1 MEEVIEGEPL
11 MDRALVGRLGTFGA
25 AVVVGAAASAIA
37 PTSLPIVI
45 AGTAL
50 SGVAGGIFANDLGA
64 MDAQLG
70 DPDLR
75 NAHLTR
81 AVGRAIAVVINEVA
95 QNHQGR
101 SRLALDALA
110 QSARQDWPHIIKD
123 ILGHQTPTGLFEEN
137 LAETYFATAA
147 KDFET
152 LRALANWQDWR
163 PVIHALRP
171 RARRWL
177 RQSWRGRLGRWRS
190 GGLYPLGTLTPTL
203 VDTLAQELH
212 KQFPKAIREVL
223 KRDFAQGEEAFA
235 GMVFDLLGNLTA
247 GQQQLAQHLTELRQ
261 QTASLSQIL
270 ADQLTRDLQR
280 LEGIVIEESETIRK
294 TVEDE
299 HEKTR
304 AEIIGAIRQPQPP
317 SRQNPNPPSNLARYR
332 RTVPKFV
339 GREVALA
346 ELSALFADVDQ
357 VAIPLSGMGGLGKT
371 ELAWQWAQQEYEAGT
386 FPGGVVWLD
395 MVAGNPG
402 EQLLLFY
409 QTEFQQPVPGELPTL
424 AQRLAYC
431 WQHWPQEGAVLLVL
445 DDVVRERDGAKL
457 SLFRPG
463 GQFRVLWTT
472 RERWTGVQDYRLDT
486 LSDEAARQ
494 LLSSY
499 LDGARLEAEPEALG
513 ELLRWFDG
521 LPLGLELAARYL
533 ALDEFL
539 SIADYLQGLHLT
551 HDSLDVT
558 VEMAYPYGLEAALAF
573 SWARLEDE
581 AARRLALR
589 LGLYGAAA
597 IPLTAE
603 EQRDWRE
610 PLRKLVNLN
619 LLERE
624 AADSLRLHPLVRQFV
639 RQRLAVAL
647 STEARAELRR
657 EVAGVIMKQGQ
668 RIPYRFTMAQAREFA
683 PWIPHLQ
690 EVAEKLLPWVGDE
703 EAIEPLTRIAWFY
716 EGQGLYD
723 AAQPWYEQAVVV
735 VKERLGNQDRH
746 TATALNNLAELYESQ
761 GKYADAEPLYLEA
774 LKIKRKSLPANHP
787 SLATSLNNLAGL
799 YRAQGKYA
807 DAEPLYFEAREI
819 VRDMPSNHPDLA
831 TYLNNLAELYRVQ
844 GKYVAAKDLYLDAL
858 KINRESLPPNH
869 PDLAMNLNNLAL
881 LYDLQGKYADAE
893 PLYFE
898 ALKITQNSLPP
909 NHPQLA
915 SHLNNLAELYR
926 VQGKYAAAEPLY
938 LEAVVIFW
946 KSLGEE
952 HPTTEDILNNVIGF
966 YRTALAAGLPDRR
979 LRQHPL
985 GDLIRSRLVTPL

>member
-1 MEEVIEGEPL
+1 

-37 PTSLPIVI
+37 PSLPIVI

-95 QNHQGR
+95 QDHQGR

-123 ILGHQTPTGLFEEN
+123 ILGHQTPTELFEEN

-171 RARRWL
+171 RARRGL
-177 RQSWRGRLGRWRS
+177 RQSWRARLGRWRS

-247 GQQQLAQHLTELRQ
+247 GQQQLAQQLTELRQ

-304 AEIIGAIRQPQPP
+304 AEIIREIRQPQPP

-357 VAIPLSGMGGLGKT
+357 VAIAAALSGMGGLGKT

-395 MVAGNPG
+395 MVAGNPA

-409 QTEFQQPVPGELPTL
+409 QTEFQQPVPEELPTL

-431 WQHWPQEGAVLLVL
+431 WQHWPQQGAVLLVL
-445 DDVVRERDGAKL
+445 DDVVRERDGATL

-499 LDGARLEAEPEALG
+499 LDGTRLEAEPEALG

-603 EQRDWRE
+603 EQQDWRE

-624 AADSLRLHPLVRQFV
+624 AADSLRLHPLVRQFL

-657 EVAGVIMKQGQ
+657 EVAGVIVKQGQ
-668 RIPYRFTMAQAREFA
+668 RIPDSFTMAQAREFA

-690 EVAEKLLPWVGDE
+690 EVAEELLPWVGDE
-703 EAIEPLTRIAWFY
+703 DVITPCNGIARFY

-735 VKERLGNQDRH
+735 VKERLGNRH
-746 TATALNNLAELYESQ
+746 RDTAAALNNLAGLYESQ
-761 GKYADAEPLYLEA
+761 GKYGDAEPLYLEA
-774 LKIKRKSLPANHP
+774 LAIDRESLPANHP
-787 SLATSLNNLAGL
+787 DLAISLNNLAELYRVQGKYGDAEPLYLEALAIVRESLPANHPQLAIHLNNLAGL
-799 YRAQGKYA
+799 YRAQGKYG
-807 DAEPLYFEAREI
+807 D
-819 VRDMPSNHPDLA
+819 
-831 TYLNNLAELYRVQ
+831 
-844 GKYVAAKDLYLDAL
+844 
-858 KINRESLPPNH
+858 
-869 PDLAMNLNNLAL
+869 
-881 LYDLQGKYADAE
+881 
-893 PLYFE
+893 
-898 ALKITQNSLPP
+898 
-909 NHPQLA
+909 
-915 SHLNNLAELYR
+915 
-926 VQGKYAAAEPLY
+926 AEPLY
-938 LEAVVIFW
+938 LEALEIDRESLPTNHPELANHLNNLAGLYESQGKYGDAEPLYLEALEIDRESLPANHPQLAIHLNNLAGLYYGQEKYAEAEPLLLETASIFYE
-946 KSLGEE
+946 SLGEE
-952 HPTTEDILNNVIGF
+952 HPNTQTVLNNVISF

-985 GDLIRSRLVTPL
+985 GDLIRSRL